1 MGAALLILAGLIAIV
16 PAAAAMSGDVGV
28 APQQG
33 FLFGTAALTVAAV
46 AIGVSYQN
54 RFAIWRTPS
63 ARLTRRLAFVA
74 VGAGVGFVAYL
85 LLYSLCVVESAT
97 YEAKL
102 LFPIQ
107 PTGKLA
113 EMIARAGSRF
123 QAMETYGLAAVF
135 DAISEAPLGY
145 GTALAALVT
154 LYAVPIGVT
163 CAVAFV
169 LALRY
174 PSALFRPQLPAGS
187 GFDVFLCY
195 NRADALAVRAISH
208 ALAGRGVRYFLD
220 ESENP
225 PGRAWTDAVGAALA
239 SSKVFA
245 VFLGAAGV
253 GRWQA
258 IEIQNIA
265 EARVNRDC
273 AVIPVW
279 LPDSPASVEVPMQ
292 LAGLTW
298 VDFRQRDPDP
308 MTELLRGI
316 RVQPGPSL

>member
-1 MGAALLILAGLIAIV
+1 MGGALLVLAGLIAIV
-16 PAAAAMSGDVGV
+16 PAAAAMAGDIGV

-46 AIGVSYQN
+46 AVGVAYQN
-54 RFAIWRTPS
+54 RFSIWRMPS
-63 ARLTRRLAFVA
+63 ARLTRRLSLVA
-74 VGAGVGFVAYL
+74 LAAGGGWIAYL

-97 YEAKL
+97 YGAKL

-113 EMIARAGSRF
+113 AMIARAGSRF
-123 QAMETYGLAAVF
+123 LAVETYGLAAVF

-145 GTALAALVT
+145 GMALAALVT

-174 PSALFRPQLPAGS
+174 PSALFRPQPLAGA

-195 NRADALAVRAISH
+195 NRADALAVRAIAH
-208 ALAGRGVRYFLD
+208 ALAGNGIRYFLD
-220 ESENP
+220 ERENP
-225 PGRAWTDAVGAALA
+225 PGRAWTDAVSAALA
-239 SSKVFA
+239 SSRAFA

-279 LPDSPASVEVPMQ
+279 LPDSPASIEVPMQ

-308 MTELLRGI
+308 MMELVRGI
-316 RVQPGPSL
+316 RAQPGPSS